1 MTATPWAP
9 SSPRTQAL
17 TGVEIKRVYVD
28 KGYVGHNAAK
38 PLRVYRSGQKRGVHG
53 QIKKEL
59 RRRAAIEPVIGH
71 LKSDGHLGRN
81 FLKGRHG
88 DQANAVLTATGHNL
102 RLVLRWL
109 RMILCKFIAAL
120 IADISPVSA
129 LTTTS

>member
-1 MTATPWAP
+1 MIAE
-9 SSPRTQAL
+9 TQAL

-28 KGYVGHNAAK
+28 KGYIGHNAPK

-71 LKSDGHLGRN
+71 LKSEGHLDRN
-81 FLKGRHG
+81 YLKGRHG

-109 RMILCKFIAAL
+109 RKLLCKFFAAL
-120 IADISPVSA
+120 IATIAPVSA
-129 LTTTS
+129 LRTAS